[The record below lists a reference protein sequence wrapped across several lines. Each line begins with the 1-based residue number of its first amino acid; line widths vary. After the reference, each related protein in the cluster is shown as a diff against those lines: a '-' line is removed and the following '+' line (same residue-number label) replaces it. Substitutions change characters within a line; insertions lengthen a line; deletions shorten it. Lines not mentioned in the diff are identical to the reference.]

1 MIENMPHLI
10 RLRNGE
16 RVQNTFSA
24 QEYAQRMAKVRQ
36 LMQSSQL
43 DAVLFTSYHNIN
55 YYSDF
60 LFCSFGRFYG
70 LAVTHDKTTL
80 IAANI
85 DGAQPW
91 RKGVADDMLTYTDW
105 QRGNYFRA
113 VQACIPDKGRVG
125 VEFDHLPVDRLN
137 MLKAA
142 LPKVE
147 FVDVGA
153 PCMALRMVKS
163 AEEIEFIANGAQVC
177 DIGAAALVAALKEGV
192 PEHEVALAS
201 TNAMVR
207 EIAKRYPHTELM
219 DTWTW
224 FQSGINTDGA
234 HNPVTGRKLQR
245 GDILSLN
252 TFPMI
257 SGYYTAL
264 ERTMFV
270 QEVDPASRRIWD
282 INVAAH
288 EYGMSLLVPGAKCSE
303 VTAKLNTFFEEHQ
316 VLQYRTF
323 GYGHSFGVLSHYY
336 GREAGL
342 ELREDIDTVLE
353 PGMVISMEPML
364 TIPEGQPGA
373 GGYREHDILI
383 ITETGNEDIN
393 KYPYGPEFNIVG

>member
-1 MIENMPHLI
+1 MTNRPEQYRFHQGDRVLPFAAEEYDA
-10 RLRNGE
+10 RLAGLRE
-16 RVQNTFSA
+16 
-24 QEYAQRMAKVRQ
+24 
-36 LMQSSQL
+36 LMEMQGV
-43 DAVLFTSYHNIN
+43 DACVFTSMHSIA
-55 YYSDF
+55 YYSGF
-60 LFCSFGRFYG
+60 LYCSFGRPYG
-70 LAVTHDKTTL
+70 LVVTQTQSVT
-80 IAANI
+80 ISAGI
-85 DGAQPW
+85 DAGQPW
-91 RKGVADDMLTYTDW
+91 RRCHGDNITYTDW
-105 QRGNYFRA
+105 ARDNYWRA
-113 VQACIPDKGRVG
+113 VQSVTGEGKVIGCEA
-125 VEFDHLPVDRLN
+125 DHLTLVQSEKLNAFLKPSRGVDISKGAMEQR
-137 MLKAA
+137 MMKSAA
-142 LPKVE
+142 EIALIRHGAGVA
-147 FVDVGA
+147 DVGGFA
-153 PCMALRMVKS
+153 IREAVKAGLREIDIAMAGR
-163 AEEIEFIANGAQVC
+163 
-177 DIGAAALVAALKEGV
+177 D
-192 PEHEVALAS
+192 
-201 TNAMVR
+201 AMEL
-207 EIAKRYPHTELM
+207 EIAKRFPDAEYR
-219 DTWTW
+219 DTWVW

-234 HNPVTGRKLQR
+234 HNPVTGRKLKR

-270 QEVDPASRRIWD
+270 QEIDAASRRIWD

-383 ITETGNEDIN
+383 ITEEGNEDIT